1 MSDYIGKTYWAGRR
15 PVRGELKCAP
25 FKLRLKK
32 AKVKT
37 IWGMILE
44 REGDLPPEVQQIKV
58 TRFKSLFAK

>member
-1 MSDYIGKTYWAGRR
+1 M
-15 PVRGELKCAP
+15 PP

-37 IWGMILE
+37 IGGMILE
-44 REGDLPPEVQQIKV
+44 RVGDLPPEVQQIKV